1 MAGTIASLKSSFE
14 NVIATNKQ
22 THEGMSAVTWQSC
35 STADLQLNSSVM
47 SPHIS
52 RVWFIVGVI
61 ICRLGTS
68 VLISSVMSFGACG
81 RVSVGVW
88 SQNEG
93 VCVCVCVRSVA
104 LWWIYLRSFM

>member
-1 MAGTIASLKSSFE
+1 MSLKMAGTIASLKSSFE
-14 NVIATNKQ
+14 NVTATNKQ

-68 VLISSVMSFGACG
+68 VLISSVMSFG
-81 RVSVGVW
+81 RVGEFQLVSGVKMKA
-88 SQNEG
+88 
-93 VCVCVCVRSVA
+93 CVCACVCG
-104 LWWIYLRSFM
+104 L